1 MDTSVTR
8 INFDFPDE
16 EYALLVKHLPKGVR
30 GEVMRCMCRTLIRDF
45 ESGRFAEVVQALID
59 GEATVKRRGT

>member
-16 EYALLVKHLPKGVR
+16 EYAILVSYLPKGVR
-30 GEVMRCMCRTLIRDF
+30 GEVMRYVCRTLIRDF
-45 ESGRFAEVVQALID
+45 ESGRFAEVVQALLD
-59 GEATVKRRGT
+59 GNATIRRREK